1 MAKLTNEQRIIRQ
14 IIKGHGAVF
23 DLNANPELFIE
34 VVRKYAMD
42 IADLANDPDGGVPD
56 GGAPH
61 GVGSVGP
68 SSRLRDDGGL
78 PGGVGPVGPTSFQA
92 GPHLDD
98 VMREVL
104 KLQRQLA
111 KISKQ
116 LGV

>member
-42 IADLANDPDGGVPD
+42 IADLANDPDG
-56 GGAPH
+56 
-61 GVGSVGP
+61 
-68 SSRLRDDGGL
+68 
-78 PGGVGPVGPTSFQA
+78 PTSFQA